1 MDVKPPVRVPEG
13 GKRFADPA
21 WSENPAFFA
30 VRQGYL
36 AASHLVSDLLAAG
49 AGDLAGDARARL
61 ATGFLLD
68 ALAPASAA
76 RPARRPGP
84 GRPAT
89 QALIPGPG
97 ASAATHR
104 GSWRENPDGVARPPG
119 RRTRKAASHGQRAAP
134 GYRGC
139 HGQVRQ
145 NDSIGGTSWVR

>member
-13 GKRFADPA
+13 DKRFADPA

-36 AASHLVSDLLAAG
+36 AASQLVSDLLAAG

-61 ATGFLLD
+61 ATGFLPG

-84 GRPAT
+84 RRPAAK
-89 QALIPGPG
+89 ALIPGPG
-97 ASAATHR
+97 ALRPPRTAAR
-104 GSWRENPDGVARPPG
+104 GGRPDGVARPG
-119 RRTRKAASHGQRAAP
+119 R
-134 GYRGC
+134 
-139 HGQVRQ
+139 
-145 NDSIGGTSWVR
+145 